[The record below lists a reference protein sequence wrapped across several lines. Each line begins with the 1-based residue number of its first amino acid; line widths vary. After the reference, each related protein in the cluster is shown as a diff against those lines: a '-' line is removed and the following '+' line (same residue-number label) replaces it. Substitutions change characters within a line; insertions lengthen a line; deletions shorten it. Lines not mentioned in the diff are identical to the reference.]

1 VPPATLSEGGHD
13 LPLPASHEGARIR
26 HEARDHELPGAGCH
40 RAGDLGDAIVRRTGD
55 GETVGEKIGQV
66 PAIRQGG
73 VRGARN
79 LVLVGIVLALE
90 RLDLFVKI
98 RRHALALER
107 EAKGVIGARG
117 QGHLDGLDRFVA
129 KARLDRIRARVNRRG
144 TTPTIALA
152 VPAILPPPFSL
163 TPFVLSCGALHI
175 NPWRFF
181 GIFAAMR
188 LVRFG
193 VEAVLATIYGRDI
206 LRVLESDGL
215 QMVIA
220 GFLVLAF
227 IGTIVTLVMLWRN
240 TREPKAQIA

>member
-1 VPPATLSEGGHD
+1 MTDFFRSVFGLFVSWWGPVLLSALDSSMLFFMPYGIDALVIILAARNEQLFWLYPLLATVGSV
-13 LPLPASHEGARIR
+13 A
-26 HEARDHELPGAGCH
+26 GAGATFWVG
-40 RAGDLGDAIVRRTGD
+40 RK
-55 GETVGEKIGQV
+55 VGEV
-66 PAIRQGG
+66 
-73 VRGARN
+73 
-79 LVLVGIVLALE
+79 
-90 RLDLFVKI
+90 
-98 RRHALALER
+98 
-107 EAKGVIGARG
+107 
-117 QGHLDGLDRFVA
+117 GLDRFVA

-175 NPWRFF
+175 NAWRFF

>member
-1 VPPATLSEGGHD
+1 MTDFFRSVFGLFVSWWGPVLLSALDSSMLFFMPYGIDALVIILAARNEQLFWLYPLLATVGSV
-13 LPLPASHEGARIR
+13 A
-26 HEARDHELPGAGCH
+26 GAGATFWVG
-40 RAGDLGDAIVRRTGD
+40 RK
-55 GETVGEKIGQV
+55 VGEV
-66 PAIRQGG
+66 
-73 VRGARN
+73 
-79 LVLVGIVLALE
+79 
-90 RLDLFVKI
+90 
-98 RRHALALER
+98 
-107 EAKGVIGARG
+107 
-117 QGHLDGLDRFVA
+117 GLDRFVA